1 MVRRVKADLKD
12 VLHRVAARCSKFLRR
27 PRRTESGRRL
37 FCTRFKAFRM
47 VKRTG
52 RCPSGASSSTRRAIC
67 MAPPHMAAVDL
78 ASSRAQRRAA
88 ELCMN
93 YRPHRRKAVSGRTRS
108 SIIFRAETTANFPW
122 GDLVFDNKGNLY
134 GATQFGGGK
143 GTTCDPFYQYCG
155 TVFEL
160 NPPTT
165 GGASGKRK
173 CFTDSWGSPRG
184 SS

>member
-108 SIIFRAETTANFPW
+108 SIIFRAETTANFP
-122 GDLVFDNKGNLY
+122 GGTLY
-134 GATQFGGGK
+134 S
-143 GTTCDPFYQYCG
+143 TTRETCMVQPSSAEARAQPAIPFTSIAG
-155 TVFEL
+155 RSL
-160 NPPTT
+160 
-165 GGASGKRK
+165 S
-173 CFTDSWGSPRG
+173 
-184 SS
+184 